1 MNYATPNHIINII
14 NSMTN
19 GGGRIN
25 LHAINF
31 LEIFPLNNYGCIF
44 HNNTLDYIIHYID
57 ESPNVPL
64 NIIEDNCLIPIVQ
77 YLMDTG
83 QFNVFNNITLHDLGI
98 NDTDRPDRVIRG
110 HYQTFGSLLP
120 TRYFNTILTI
130 IRHRNFRISGINM
143 PIYWPIQLLY
153 FIMVE
158 RNPLCVEIIS
168 NPFVIN
174 NENRDIILILNTV
187 YQSLLQGNDRNIWL
201 FTRHP
206 QWNQNMEDLLRS
218 IGITTF
224 YLIYPTY
231 DSPLE
236 FRLRL
241 TNEQI
246 RYICRILD
254 NVLNYRNN

>member
-1 MNYATPNHIINII
+1 MNYATPNHIVTII

-19 GGGRIN
+19 GGRIN
-25 LHAINF
+25 LNAINF
-31 LEIFPLNNYGCIF
+31 SETFPLNNYGCIF
-44 HNNTLDYIIHYID
+44 HNNTLDYIIHYSD
-57 ESPNVPL
+57 ESQHVLL
-64 NIIEDNCLIPIVQ
+64 NNIEENCLIPIVQ
-77 YLMDTG
+77 YLMDTE

-98 NDTDRPDRVIRG
+98 NDTDRPDVVVRG
-110 HYQTFGSLLP
+110 HYQTFGSLFP
-120 TRYFNTILTI
+120 MRYFNTILTI
-130 IRHRNFRISGINM
+130 LRHRNFRISRINM

-158 RNPLCVEIIS
+158 NNHMCVEIIS

-174 NENRDIILILNTV
+174 NENRDIILILNTI
-187 YQSLLQGNDRNIWL
+187 YQSLLQPNDRNIWL
-201 FTRHP
+201 ITRRP
-206 QWNQNMEDLLRS
+206 QWNLNMEDLLRS

-231 DSPLE
+231 DSILD

-241 TNEQI
+241 NNEQI

-254 NVLNYRNN
+254 NILNSRNN